1 MKINRLAAA
10 VAIAG
15 ALPLALTAC
24 GSSAPAGGSPSAAGK
39 GLSLTIEDYYTAPL
53 AANYDKIYKACAA
66 AEGDTIT
73 STHVP
78 GPSLI
83 TKVLQQETSK
93 TLPDVLMLDN
103 PDVQQIASSGAL
115 TPLSDYG
122 ITGQGVEQEV
132 VAAGTLNGKLYG
144 LAPGVNSLALFYN
157 KDMFA
162 AAGLTPPTTWA
173 ELASDAKK
181 LSGNGKY
188 GFAFAGTNT
197 YEGTWQ
203 FMPWMWSNGGTETQ
217 LNSPQNAQALDF
229 LASMVKDG
237 SVSASVVGW
246 GQGDALNQFIAGKAA
261 MMENGPWEIPSIKA
275 VKGLNFGYVPL
286 PASIAGQKSTAPLG
300 GETFTVPNTG
310 NTAKEAAAGKIV
322 ACINSPANETTIA
335 TENNYIP
342 SNPTIAAA
350 FGKANP
356 ELAPFVSIVAD
367 ARSRTGLLGTKWP
380 TVGTEIYEAEQ
391 LALTGK
397 ATGAAALA
405 QVTASSN

>member
-1 MKINRLAAA
+1 MKTNRLVAA
-10 VAIAG
+10 VAIA
-15 ALPLALTAC
+15 AAFPLALTAC
-24 GSSAPAGGSPSAAGK
+24 GSSAPAAGAPAAGK
-39 GLSLTIEDYYTAPL
+39 PLSLTIEDYYVGTM

-115 TPLSDYG
+115 MPLSDYG
-122 ITGQGVEQEV
+122 ITGNGVEQEV
-132 VAAGTLNGKLYG
+132 LAAGTLNGKLYG
-144 LAPGVNSLALFYN
+144 LAPGVNSLGLFYN
-157 KDMFA
+157 KDEFA

-203 FMPWMWSNGGTETQ
+203 FLPWMWSNGGSETQ

-229 LASMVKDG
+229 LASLVKDG

-261 MMENGPWEIPSIKA
+261 MMENGPWNIPALKA
-275 VKGLNFGYVPL
+275 VKGLNFGYVPI
-286 PASIAGQKSTAPLG
+286 PGSAAGQKSVAPLG

-310 NTAKEAAAGKIV
+310 NTAKETAAGKIV
-322 ACINSPANETTIA
+322 ACINSPGNENTIA
-335 TENNYIP
+335 AENNYIP
-342 SNPTIAAA
+342 SNPAIAAA
-350 FGKANP
+350 FGKSNP
-356 ELAPFVSIVAD
+356 GLAPFVSIVAD

-380 TVGTEIYEAEQ
+380 TVATEIYEAEQ

-405 QVTASSN
+405 QVAANS

>member
-1 MKINRLAAA
+1 MKIIRLIAA
-10 VAIAG
+10 VAIA
-15 ALPLALTAC
+15 AAFPLALTAC
-24 GSSAPAGGSPSAAGK
+24 GSSAPSSGASASGK
-39 GLSLTIEDYYTAPL
+39 SLSLTIEDYYTEPL
-53 AANYDKIYKACAA
+53 AANYDKIYQACAA

-73 STHVP
+73 SIHVP
-78 GPSLI
+78 GADLI

-122 ITGQGVEQEV
+122 ITGKGVEQEV
-132 VAAGTLNGKLYG
+132 LAAGSLNGKLYG

-173 ELASDAKK
+173 GLASDAKK
-181 LSGNGKY
+181 LSGSGKY

-229 LASMVKDG
+229 LASLVKDG

-380 TVGTEIYEAEQ
+380 KVGTEIYEAEQ

-397 ATGAAALA
+397 ASGAAALA
-405 QVTASSN
+405 QVAASS

>member
-1 MKINRLAAA
+1 MKSKRLLAAI
-10 VAIAG
+10 AIA
-15 ALPLALTAC
+15 ATIPLALTAC
-24 GSSAPAGGSPSAAGK
+24 GSSAPAASDHV
-39 GLSLTIEDYYTAPL
+39 SLTIEDYYTDTM

-78 GPSLI
+78 GSSLI

-115 TPLSDYG
+115 TPLSEYG
-122 ITGQGVEQEV
+122 ITGAGVEQEV
-132 VAAGTLNGKLYG
+132 LAAGSLNGKLYG
-144 LAPGVNSLALFYN
+144 LAPGVNSIGLFYN
-157 KDMFA
+157 KDMFV

-173 ELASDAKK
+173 ELASDAKT
-181 LSGNGKY
+181 LSGKGKY

-197 YEGTWQ
+197 YEGAWQ

-229 LASMVKDG
+229 LASLVKDG

-246 GQGDALNQFIAGKAA
+246 GQGDALNQFTAGKAA
-261 MMENGPWEIPSIKA
+261 MMENGPWNIPALKA
-275 VKGLNFGYVPL
+275 VKGLNFGYAPL
-286 PASIAGQKSTAPLG
+286 PASAVGQKSVAPLG

-310 NTAKEAAAGKIV
+310 DKAKEAAAGKIV
-322 ACINSPANETTIA
+322 ACLNTPENENTIA
-335 TENNYIP
+335 TEDNYIP
-342 SNPTIAAA
+342 STPSIAAA
-350 FGKANP
+350 FGNSNP
-356 ELAPFVSIVAD
+356 DLAPFVSIVGD

-380 TVGTEIYEAEQ
+380 KVGTEIYQAEQ
-391 LALTGK
+391 LVLTGK

-405 QVTASSN
+405 RVAGN